1 MGFKT
6 ILVPIE
12 QHDLM
17 NSTFWGFVNGGE
29 QWRTG
34 LWRSER
40 NWDPTFSTSKAA
52 SRAANNRRV
61 GKSGLVGG

>member
-1 MGFKT
+1 LEIAMGFKT

-34 LWRSER
+34 LWRRER
-40 NWDPTFSTSKAA
+40 NWVPTFSSQTIVAQSTGAY
-52 SRAANNRRV
+52 
-61 GKSGLVGG
+61 GGGVSS